1 LKRLYPLNVKNEFLF
16 NQSPRDFIV
25 QEVPLYEFSREGEHL
40 IVHIRKKDL
49 TTWEMVEI
57 LAKSLDISPKDI
69 GYAGL
74 KDKYAMTTQY
84 ISILDKEKNLE
95 EKIEKFQH
103 PKIKIL
109 DITRH
114 HNKIKI
120 GHLKGNNFKIRLKK
134 VLGVQKDK
142 LDSTLKWIEKNG
154 VPNYF
159 GEQRFGVESS
169 NFEDGKK
176 IVEGK
181 LKVRDK
187 RLKKFLINSYQSHL
201 FNLWLS
207 KRVELSLLLKEF
219 KEREVEEI
227 LKLPLNSLEDTKSQ
241 KHFFKIL
248 RGDVLIHY
256 PYGKA
261 FIAQNIKEEA
271 ERFIRRDISVT
282 GVLSGKRVIKAED
295 VARIF
300 EEPFLKTNIAKNGFR
315 RYAWVFVEDIEKK
328 YIEQKAHY
336 ELSFYL
342 PKGAYATNIIDF
354 LKGI

>member
-1 LKRLYPLNVKNEFLF
+1 MKRLYPLNVKNEFLF

-25 QEVPLYEFSREGEHL
+25 QEVPLYEFSKEGEHL
-40 IVHIRKKDL
+40 IIHIRKKDL
-49 TTWEMVEI
+49 TTWEMIET
-57 LAKSLDISPKDI
+57 LSKFLNISPKDI

-74 KDKYAMTTQY
+74 KDKHALTTQY
-84 ISILDKEKNLE
+84 ISILDKGIKER
-95 EKIEKFQH
+95 IEKFQH

-114 HNKIKI
+114 NNKIRV
-120 GHLKGNNFKIRLKK
+120 GHLKGNYFKIRLKK

-142 LDSTLKWIEKNG
+142 LDSTLKWIDSNG
-154 VPNYF
+154 APNYF
-159 GEQRFGVESS
+159 GEQRFGVENR

-187 RLKKFLINSYQSHL
+187 KLKKLLINSYQSYL

-219 KEREVEEI
+219 SEREVEEI
-227 LKLPLNSLEDTKSQ
+227 LKLPQNSLKNIKSQ

-248 RGDVLIHY
+248 SGDVLVHY
-256 PYGKA
+256 PYGRA
-261 FIAQNIKEEA
+261 FIAENIESEA
-271 ERFIRRDISVT
+271 ERFKNRDISVT
-282 GVLSGKRVIKAED
+282 GVLSGKRVIRAEG
-295 VARIF
+295 VAKIF
-300 EEPFLKTNIAKNGFR
+300 EEPYLKENIAKNGFR
-315 RYAWVFVEDIEKK
+315 RYAWIFVEDIKTE

-336 ELSFYL
+336 EIGFYL
-342 PKGAYATNIIDF
+342 PKGAYATNIISF
-354 LKGI
+354 LKGG